1 MSIMQM
7 ITVTN
12 MQIRWFLRNLQLIG
26 LVLKGLATRSLQV
39 GGPYSQEARVLKA
52 ATTKFG
58 GPNSCGGPICMACLD
73 LFT

>member
-12 MQIRWFLRNLQLIG
+12 MQIGWFLRNLRLIG
-26 LVLKGLATRSLQV
+26 LVLKGLATRRLQV
-39 GGPYSQEARVLKA
+39 GGPCGQEARALMA

-58 GPNSCGGPICMACLD
+58 GPNCGGGPICMACLD